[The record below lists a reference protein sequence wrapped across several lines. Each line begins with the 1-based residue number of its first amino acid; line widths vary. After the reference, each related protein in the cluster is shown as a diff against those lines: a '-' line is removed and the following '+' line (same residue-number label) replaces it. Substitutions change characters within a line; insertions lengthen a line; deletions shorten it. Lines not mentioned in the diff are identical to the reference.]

1 MQITER
7 YHNHIG
13 FYQNIFPQGFCSHL
27 ITEFDTLCSYGRVCN
42 RQDDEKASKINKE
55 DQYTFID
62 YTNHRSQIGDFNDT
76 YSFDII
82 SNALQNCFDL
92 YTTEYSILQNVNL
105 NCSVYKMQK
114 TNPGGGYHVWHFEH
128 AYTEPYRVFTYI
140 MYLNTI
146 ESAGETELLYQ
157 RERIPPQENTAI
169 LFPASYTHTH
179 RGNVVH
185 GNIPKYILTGWFTF
199 G

>member
-62 YTNHRSQIGDFNDT
+62 YTNHRSQIGDLMIHIVLILLVMP
-76 YSFDII
+76 SKI
-82 SNALQNCFDL
+82 ALIYIPQN
-92 YTTEYSILQNVNL
+92 IL
-105 NCSVYKMQK
+105 S
-114 TNPGGGYHVWHFEH
+114 
-128 AYTEPYRVFTYI
+128 YR
-140 MYLNTI
+140 M
-146 ESAGETELLYQ
+146 
-157 RERIPPQENTAI
+157 
-169 LFPASYTHTH
+169 
-179 RGNVVH
+179 
-185 GNIPKYILTGWFTF
+185 
-199 G
+199 

>member
-1 MQITER
+1 
-7 YHNHIG
+7 
-13 FYQNIFPQGFCSHL
+13 
-27 ITEFDTLCSYGRVCN
+27 
-42 RQDDEKASKINKE
+42 
-55 DQYTFID
+55 
-62 YTNHRSQIGDFNDT
+62 
-76 YSFDII
+76 
-82 SNALQNCFDL
+82 
-92 YTTEYSILQNVNL
+92 
-105 NCSVYKMQK
+105 
-114 TNPGGGYHVWHFEH
+114 
-128 AYTEPYRVFTYI
+128 

-185 GNIPKYILTGWFTF
+185 GDIPKYILTGWFTF